1 MDGKKFWLSKTFWL
15 NVLAIIA
22 LIVQSQTGYVISPEA
37 QVSILGVLNVIL
49 RFITKAPISWS

>member
-49 RFITKAPISWS
+49 RFITKNPISWS